1 MKNIYLLFSDIS
13 VSEKKI
19 TWLAMLL
26 ISLCVLLQY
35 FFNAGNINRDGIL
48 YIFQAQAIMEGNV
61 ALAREMYPSIILAQW
76 IASLYQI
83 FNISH
88 AAAAHLI
95 GFVFF
100 MISSFFFLKTLALM
114 SKDTRLIVCGSV
126 VILTSL
132 ALDKYVVMILRDHVL
147 WAGLMMAT
155 YFSIKFLDYP
165 KWSFLL
171 LSVLAIA
178 MAALFRVEALSLIPI
193 IFGFIL
199 WKLYRESYFIPFK
212 YAVTIIAILMVLG
225 LIYFFGLNGASFPF
239 SRFEEV
245 WHLLTQAI
253 LNIFQPLPVT
263 TKDQWLSE
271 LLKDYPMLL
280 KMGFFVFLI
289 TYKWLSAIGLIF
301 LVLFLIGIKSKKI
314 KLSHSVRYFLY
325 SVGSM
330 TLVWPVM
337 NLFSVNVL
345 TSRYLVPHLWMV
357 MFFVALGLYQVLFG
371 LKDKVIKFKKLI
383 QLFIVLLLLLKFI
396 DVMVDQRK
404 PSLDQRIAQWAL
416 ENQMLQEELFVTNLR
431 IRYYMNW
438 LSLPTQT
445 IKDAIKDTKVNYLI
459 LDSALSDKDE
469 ASFDILH
476 PLDELKT
483 NPRLFTYHRK

>member
-1 MKNIYLLFSDIS
+1 MKYINQIICDIL

-19 TWLAMLL
+19 TWLAMLF

-35 FFNAGNINRDGIL
+35 VLNVGHINRDGIL
-48 YIFQAQAIMEGNV
+48 YIFQAQAIIEGNV
-61 ALAREMYPSIILAQW
+61 TLAHEMHSSIILAQC

-83 FNISH
+83 LNIPH
-88 AAAAHLI
+88 ATAAHLI

-100 MISSFFFLKTLALM
+100 MISSFFFLKTLALI
-114 SKDTRLIVCGSV
+114 SKDKRLLICGSI

-132 ALDKYVVMILRDHVL
+132 AIDKYVVMILRDHAL

-165 KWSFLL
+165 KWSYLL
-171 LSVLAIA
+171 LSALSITV
-178 MAALFRVEALSLIPI
+178 AALFRVEALSLIPI
-193 IFGFIL
+193 IFGFML
-199 WKLYRESYFIPFK
+199 WKLYRESYFMPFK
-212 YAVTIIAILMVLG
+212 YAVTTIVILMILG
-225 LIYFFGLNGASFPF
+225 LIYFFGLNGASFPA
-239 SRFEEV
+239 SRFDQV

-253 LNIFQPLPVT
+253 LNVFQPLPVT
-263 TKDQWLSE
+263 TGDRWLSG

-289 TYKWLSAIGLIF
+289 TYKWLSAVGLIF

-314 KLSHSVRYFLY
+314 KLSTSVRYFLY

-357 MFFVALGLYQVLFG
+357 MFFVALGLDQVFFG
-371 LKDKVIKFKKLI
+371 FKDNAIKFKKFF
-383 QLFIVLLLLLKFI
+383 QLFIVLALLLKFI

-416 ENQMLQEELFVTNLR
+416 ENQILQEESFVTNLR

-438 LSLPTQT
+438 LPLPTQT
-445 IKDAIKDTKVNYLI
+445 LAKAIQDKNIKYLI
-459 LDSALSDKDE
+459 LNDKLSQQN
-469 ASFDILH
+469 ATSFDIID
-476 PLDELKT
+476 P
-483 NPRLFTYHRK
+483 FTDMNISRKLYIYHRK